1 MKKITLALTLLLLVF
16 GLSACSDQK
25 YRNEDVTII
34 FFTANFGATEVESY
48 FNVDPN
54 STIDEPEEPTR
65 LGFIFDGWYTDTT
78 HETEWDFD
86 NDTVG
91 ETSMVLYAGWIP
103 MEHDIIYDLNGGE
116 MVTTDYITTFL
127 TGEYKILPIARLT
140 GYTFVAWY
148 LYDWVDESSTKA
160 GDAGYQTIPEGQY
173 EDLYLYAHYEPVS
186 VRVTFTVNYP
196 VDGEGPDSPPTRLVP
211 YGSEIN
217 FPILDDT
224 AEYEFLGWNT
234 RSDGSGTFYING
246 DEFVRTQRITLY
258 GAWQLIE

>member
-1 MKKITLALTLLLLVF
+1 MKKITLVILLFVLVF

-25 YRNEDVTII
+25 YMNEEVTVI
-34 FFTANFGATEVESY
+34 FFTANFGASEVESY

-54 STIDEPEEPTR
+54 TMIEEPEEPTR
-65 LGFIFDGWYTDTT
+65 LGFAFDGWFTDITL
-78 HETEWDFD
+78 ENEWDFD
-86 NDTVG
+86 SDEVG
-91 ETSMVLYAGWIP
+91 EVSIILYARWVP
-103 MEHDIIYDLNGGE
+103 EVHDIIYDLNGGE
-116 MVTTDYITTFL
+116 MVQTEYL
-127 TGEYKILPIARLT
+127 TEFETGQYEVLPIARLT

-148 LYDWVDESSTKA
+148 LYDWEDETSTKA

-173 EDLYLYAHYEPVS
+173 EDLYLYAHYEPVT

-196 VDGEGPDSPPTRLVP
+196 IDDEGPDGPPTRLIP
-211 YGSEIN
+211 YGSEIA

-234 RSDGSGTFYING
+234 RSDGTGTFYNNG
-246 DEFVRTQRITLY
+246 DLFERTQRITLY